1 MRNIALGLCLLALVA
16 CTENKQKLDT
26 TMIQNDS
33 LRAIVDARDSEINDM
48 LGTLNAIQ
56 DGLRAINEAENR
68 VTVAQQTEGAD
79 KAESIKSDIKFIA
92 TRMEEN
98 RELLKKLRQ
107 QLRETGFKGD
117 QLQRTIDSMTRQL
130 AEKDRELQ
138 KLRAELSAKDIH
150 ISELDKTISDLNS
163 DVEQLNTNVSALTTE
178 KENLQTENT
187 QKTQTIDT
195 QEKQLNTA
203 WYVFGTKRELKEHG
217 ILQSGDV
224 LRGSFDKGYFTKID
238 IRIDREIKL
247 YTKSVRVLTNHPSG
261 SYNLSKDTNGQYV
274 LRITDPV
281 TFWSTS
287 KYLVIQVK

>member
-79 KAESIKSDIKFIA
+79 KTESIKSDIKFIA

-98 RELLKKLRQ
+98 
-107 QLRETGFKGD
+107 
-117 QLQRTIDSMTRQL
+117 
-130 AEKDRELQ
+130 RELQ

-247 YTKSVRVLTNHPSG
+247 YTKSARVLTNHPSG

>member
-1 MRNIALGLCLLALVA
+1 M
-16 CTENKQKLDT
+16 
-26 TMIQNDS
+26 
-33 LRAIVDARDSEINDM
+33 
-48 LGTLNAIQ
+48 
-56 DGLRAINEAENR
+56 
-68 VTVAQQTEGAD
+68 
-79 KAESIKSDIKFIA
+79 
-92 TRMEEN
+92 
-98 RELLKKLRQ
+98 
-107 QLRETGFKGD
+107 
-117 QLQRTIDSMTRQL
+117 
-130 AEKDRELQ
+130 
-138 KLRAELSAKDIH
+138 
-150 ISELDKTISDLNS
+150 
-163 DVEQLNTNVSALTTE
+163 EQLNTNVSALTTE

-247 YTKSVRVLTNHPSG
+247 YTKSARVLTNHPSG

-274 LRITDPV
+274 IRITDPV

>member
-79 KAESIKSDIKFIA
+79 KTESIKSDIKFIA

-203 WYVFGTKRELKEHG
+203 G

-247 YTKSVRVLTNHPSG
+247 YTKSARVLTNHPSG

-274 LRITDPV
+274 IRITDPV

>member
-33 LRAIVDARDSEINDM
+33 LRAIVDARDNEINDM

-79 KAESIKSDIKFIA
+79 KTESIKSDIKFIA

-217 ILQSGDV
+217 I
-224 LRGSFDKGYFTKID
+224 FTKID

-247 YTKSVRVLTNHPSG
+247 YTKSARVLTNHPSG